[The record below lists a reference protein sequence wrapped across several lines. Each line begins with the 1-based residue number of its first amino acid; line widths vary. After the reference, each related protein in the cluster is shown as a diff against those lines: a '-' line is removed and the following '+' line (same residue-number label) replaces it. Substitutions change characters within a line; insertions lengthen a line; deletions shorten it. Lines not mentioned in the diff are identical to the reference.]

1 MLDPTRD
8 WQPRLRA
15 AVAIALVAIVLAT
28 ALTYSRA
35 LGRGKSAFVRWQ
47 PQILAMFEGADVY
60 VASDRPAYPN
70 PPLMGVLLYPLAALP
85 VEAGAWL
92 LFALKVVLAALA
104 VAFALEAVA
113 PRGPPLPAPWAIAGI
128 ALSLRP
134 ILSDLQHGN
143 VNILIF
149 FLLMA
154 GLRALQQGRDTAA
167 GLWVALATA
176 LKVTPALHLAYFV
189 WKRWWRACAAFAA
202 SAVVFTL
209 LPGVALG
216 FDRLAQ
222 LLAGFYGAM
231 LEPYSVEGVVLHTE
245 ESNQSLGA
253 VLHRYLTDQAS
264 IELRSGNAAFNVVSL
279 DLDTVQWILR
289 GLAVALVVALGVV
302 CRAPGSTRDLRIASE
317 YALVLIAM
325 LAISPRSWKHHY
337 VVMAL
342 PYLCVM
348 AWAVRPGW
356 RGWQRPLVA
365 VIAASQLFV
374 LSTSRDFAKLA
385 WFVDEAHK
393 WAQGLGAYLVSAVVV
408 MVALAAALLEAVRRS
423 AGRSPR
429 DPCWSASRQGDG
441 AEHLHEEADGA
452 DPWGY

>member
-1 MLDPTRD
+1 
-8 WQPRLRA
+8 
-15 AVAIALVAIVLAT
+15 
-28 ALTYSRA
+28 
-35 LGRGKSAFVRWQ
+35 
-47 PQILAMFEGADVY
+47 
-60 VASDRPAYPN
+60 
-70 PPLMGVLLYPLAALP
+70 
-85 VEAGAWL
+85 
-92 LFALKVVLAALA
+92 
-104 VAFALEAVA
+104 
-113 PRGPPLPAPWAIAGI
+113 
-128 ALSLRP
+128 
-134 ILSDLQHGN
+134 

-176 LKVTPALHLAYFV
+176 LKVTPALLLAYFV

-216 FDRLAQ
+216 FDRLTQ

-279 DLDTVQWILR
+279 DLDTVQWIVR

-325 LAISPRSWKHHY
+325 LAISPRTWKHHY

-393 WAQGLGAYLVSAVVV
+393 WAQGLGAYLLSAVVV

-429 DPCWSASRQGDG
+429 DPR
-441 AEHLHEEADGA
+441 
-452 DPWGY
+452 